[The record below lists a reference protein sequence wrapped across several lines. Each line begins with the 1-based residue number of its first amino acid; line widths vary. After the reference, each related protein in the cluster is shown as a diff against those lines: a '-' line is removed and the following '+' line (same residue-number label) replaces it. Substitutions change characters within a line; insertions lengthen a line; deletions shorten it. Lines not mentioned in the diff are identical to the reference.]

1 MQATTGEPQG
11 VKMIWLYNSKS
22 LVGSYKNF
30 EDVCDYFM
38 RLEHFKAADRHSF
51 YSGSVPEEKWE
62 FSYYTHEHLCAIVG
76 GIEQDAE
83 LTKVEWEA
91 YENGIGLIEVCAGDP
106 QLLQQIPLFPDVDVE
121 ELARDWS
128 FDYAWDKNFSL
139 FELVEENPGSGMS
152 ESYGDRLFSL
162 TR

>member
-1 MQATTGEPQG
+1 
-11 VKMIWLYNSKS
+11 MIWLYNSKS

-38 RLEHFKAADRHSF
+38 RLEHFKAANRGSF
-51 YSGSVPEEKWE
+51 YSGSFPEEKWE
-62 FSYYTHEHLCAIVG
+62 FSYYSHEHLCAIVG

-106 QLLQQIPLFPDVDVE
+106 QMLQQIPLFPDVDVE